1 MVLGNAGSTVT
12 VIATDTAQVTIEDD
26 DAAVVTID
34 PLLIRVNESDGNA
47 VITAE
52 LDNLVDASL
61 TVSIATGDG
70 TSPTATAGTDYTVPV
85 TVPANT
91 LTFAANTRTAN
102 ITVPITDDTIVE
114 STETFT
120 VTVSNPGGTLASDVT
135 VDSGADEATVE
146 IIDDDAA
153 TLTIADVEVDES
165 ARALWMSQF
174 SSANPLPVEFTVE
187 IATAD
192 GYSRWTRGRIAGE
205 DYTVPS

>member
-1 MVLGNAGSTVT
+1 MT
-12 VIATDTAQVTIEDD
+12 ITDN

-135 VDSGADEATVE
+135 VDLAQM
-146 IIDDDAA
+146 
-153 TLTIADVEVDES
+153 
-165 ARALWMSQF
+165 RR
-174 SSANPLPVEFTVE
+174 
-187 IATAD
+187 
-192 GYSRWTRGRIAGE
+192 RWNH
-205 DYTVPS
+205 